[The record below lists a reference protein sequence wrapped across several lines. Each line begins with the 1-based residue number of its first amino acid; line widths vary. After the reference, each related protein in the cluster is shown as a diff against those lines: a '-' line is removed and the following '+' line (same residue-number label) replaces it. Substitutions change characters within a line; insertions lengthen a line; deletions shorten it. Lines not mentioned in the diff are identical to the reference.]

1 MPMFKR
7 ACVVLLLMLASACSG
22 SNPSPSAPSTPS
34 VAPVSPASPSAAV
47 LAVARFTVVD
57 TINNSGT
64 GTHFNCVVP
73 SLVLTETGGTS
84 GAFVTGLQFHLN
96 TANPAD
102 GYLGSGFPVHKRVD
116 AGATSE
122 IVDPPGVY
130 GDFQYDFGGSHDFTS
145 VSVVVSYVDDAGRSG
160 SLTAVAPVSQP

>member
-1 MPMFKR
+1 MFKR
-7 ACVVLLLMLASACSG
+7 GCVVLLVISASACSG
-22 SNPSPSAPSTPS
+22 SRTTAPTPSA
-34 VAPVSPASPSAAV
+34 APVSPASPSTAV
-47 LAVARFTVVD
+47 LAVARFTVVG
-57 TINNSGT
+57 TVNNSGT
-64 GTHFNCVVP
+64 GTYFSCVVP

-84 GAFVTGLQFHLN
+84 GALVTGLQFHLN
-96 TANPAD
+96 TANPAN
-102 GYLGSGFPVHKRVD
+102 GYLGGGFPLHKRVD

>member
-1 MPMFKR
+1 MPMFKC
-7 ACVVLLLMLASACSG
+7 ACVVLLLMLASGCSG

-34 VAPVSPASPSAAV
+34 AAPVSPASPSAAV
-47 LAVARFTVVD
+47 LAVARFTVVA
-57 TINNSGT
+57 INNSGT
-64 GTHFNCVVP
+64 GTHFNCAVP

-84 GAFVTGLQFHLN
+84 GALVTGLQFHLN

-122 IVDPPGVY
+122 IVDPPVY